1 MAEHELVCVG
11 SYPAEALAELARM
24 RLEESGIESY
34 VAADDCGGMLP
45 FLQSATGVR
54 LSVRESDAIQAAR
67 ILALA
72 DGDTDNGGGL

>member
-24 RLEESGIESY
+24 RLEERGIESS

-45 FLQSATGVR
+45 FFQSVTGVR
-54 LSVRESDAIQAAR
+54 LSVAEPDALQAAR
-67 ILALA
+67 ILAMA
-72 DGDTDNGGGL
+72 DGDTENGGGL